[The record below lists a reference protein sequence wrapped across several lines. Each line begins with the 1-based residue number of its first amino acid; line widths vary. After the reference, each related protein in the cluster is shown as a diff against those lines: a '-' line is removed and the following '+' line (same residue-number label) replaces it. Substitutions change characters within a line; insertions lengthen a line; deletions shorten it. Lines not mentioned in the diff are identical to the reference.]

1 MLSPLE
7 PACGCRDGLG
17 HAAKTL
23 RSELVAERA
32 LARGMDPEERPDQAA
47 PPGLTMR
54 SPSRAQ
60 PHTARPGISLSKL
73 QKSKSTK
80 ARKPPRRPNMKLM
93 KTMIA
98 LLLSATGTAALPIP
112 KTVALSIARTAAKH
126 SAAAAAGG
134 PKKAFALDQIVVPL
148 KQDDALPAT
157 IAVGEIRPDLPGF
170 LAESKHDVYNQ
181 ATPYTNR
188 SVQAHQVGL

>member
-1 MLSPLE
+1 MYLLEHPDPAALPGQAGGRHTHTYKKKIAKCHKKIAKRPSGIRHPKVSSLMGVRFRGEGSWSPSSMLSPLE

-60 PHTARPGISLSKL
+60 PHTAAGDLAIEIAKIEINQS
-73 QKSKSTK
+73 
-80 ARKPPRRPNMKLM
+80 ARTRPPR
-93 KTMIA
+93 
-98 LLLSATGTAALPIP
+98 
-112 KTVALSIARTAAKH
+112 
-126 SAAAAAGG
+126 AG
-134 PKKAFALDQIVVPL
+134 Q
-148 KQDDALPAT
+148 T
-157 IAVGEIRPDLPGF
+157 
-170 LAESKHDVYNQ
+170 
-181 ATPYTNR
+181 
-188 SVQAHQVGL
+188 